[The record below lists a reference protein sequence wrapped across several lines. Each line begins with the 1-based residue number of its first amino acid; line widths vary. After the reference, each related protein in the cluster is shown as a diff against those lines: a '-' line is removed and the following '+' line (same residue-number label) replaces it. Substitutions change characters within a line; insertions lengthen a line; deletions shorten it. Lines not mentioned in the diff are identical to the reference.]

1 MVQAHRTARAR
12 SALGQ
17 LGQQQVNRPEV
28 YSTLLVDIVE
38 IVALVYIKLYLL
50 LNIYILFGLR
60 QLCQG
65 KTSSSS
71 YISCIFR
78 NRSWLA
84 LIKCIKIPLKIFIH

>member
-60 QLCQG
+60 QMCQG
-65 KTSSSS
+65 ITSSRHTLVS
-71 YISCIFR
+71 FF
-78 NRSWLA
+78 A
-84 LIKCIKIPLKIFIH
+84 TAPG